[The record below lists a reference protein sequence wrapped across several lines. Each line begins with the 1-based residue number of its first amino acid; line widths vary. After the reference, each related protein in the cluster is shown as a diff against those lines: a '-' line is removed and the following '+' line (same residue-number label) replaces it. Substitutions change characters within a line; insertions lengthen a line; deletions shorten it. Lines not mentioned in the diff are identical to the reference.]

1 MTAPRV
7 RRAAL
12 LALAVLALVA
22 CGKRGSPVAP
32 QLRLPR
38 PVGDL
43 SATAR
48 HDGIELAWT
57 LPRRRVDNR
66 PLFDPGV
73 AKLYRTEDG
82 GVGEPR
88 AAMVVN
94 DRVAGYTEV
103 ASFPLTGPAGTP
115 GTDNRITYTDRRDL
129 TFGRRYTYVVTT
141 SDTRDHV
148 SAPSPRT
155 SVTFI
160 AAPEP
165 PGAVRAAPGEAQV
178 RLTWQPPARLVDGT
192 PITGPLVYEIARAA
206 DATASPAAVGRT
218 AAGETAFVDRGMA
231 NDVTYHYT
239 VRAIRT
245 EGAATGTSAA
255 SVPVTA
261 TPVKTTPPAPA
272 SELAAIPS
280 RGEVRLSWKP
290 SPAPDVAAYLIYRAA
305 PGGVFARVG
314 SVRPPATT
322 FVDRNVAPGRYR
334 YAVTAQDTSTRGNES
349 ATSNEVTVTVP

>member
-1 MTAPRV
+1 VTPRAA

-12 LALAVLALVA
+12 VAVAALALVS
-22 CGKRGSPVAP
+22 CGKRGNPVAP
-32 QLRLPR
+32 QFRVPR
-38 PVGDL
+38 AVTDL
-43 SATAR
+43 TAAAR
-48 HDGIELAWT
+48 HDGIELAWA

-73 AKLYRTEDG
+73 ARLYRTEDG
-82 GVGEPR
+82 GAGEPR
-88 AAMVVN
+88 AAMLVN
-94 DRVAGYTEV
+94 DRIAGYTEI
-103 ASFPLTGPAGTP
+103 ASFPLTDPASKSA
-115 GTDNRITYTDRRDL
+115 DARLAYTDRREL

-141 SDTRDHV
+141 ADARGHV
-148 SAPSPRT
+148 SAPSPRA

-165 PGAVRAAPGEAQV
+165 PRAVHIEAGDAQV
-178 RLTWQPPARLVDGT
+178 RLTWEPPARLVDGT
-192 PITGPLVYEIARAA
+192 AITSPLAYEVSRAA
-206 DATASPAAVGRT
+206 DPTAPPTSVGRT
-218 AAGETAFVDRGMA
+218 AGGETSFVDRGMA

-255 SVPVTA
+255 SAPVTA
-261 TPVKTTPPAPA
+261 TPAKTTPPAA
-272 SELAAIPS
+272 ATALTAIPS

-290 SPAPDVAAYLIYRAA
+290 SASPDVAAYLIYRAA
-305 PGGVFARVG
+305 PGEPFTRVG

-334 YAVTAQDTSTRGNES
+334 YAVTVQDTSTRANES
-349 ATSNEVTVTVP
+349 ARSDEVTVSVP